1 MKITKSRL
9 KQLIREEMESLDQD
23 GESDDQAELQDERQE
38 VEELVSDYDVEFPDA
53 GGFFLSLVDAA
64 GGFLGPR
71 REQLADELKEA
82 CVRILLDA
90 RSNKYKGRFPSR

>member
-1 MKITKSRL
+1 MKITKQQL
-9 KQLIREEMESLDQD
+9 KQLIKEEMESLDQD
-23 GESDDQAELQDERQE
+23 GDSDDDAELHDERQE
-38 VEELVSDYDVEFPDA
+38 VEELVSDHDFEFPES
-53 GGFFLSLVDAA
+53 GGFFLSLTDAA